1 MSVQP
6 GMLGRSWAVLGED
19 APEQPCLVCFHF
31 AGGSAQS
38 FLPWR
43 KHVGGRYNLL
53 AAELP
58 GRGRRYGEA
67 FASSVY
73 EAAAQFAE
81 EALHLPRNP
90 LIFVGHSLGALLAY
104 ETAYAMRERGG
115 RQPIGLVAAGRQSPD
130 VDQHGRNLPDA
141 SMSAIR
147 KYLQEL
153 SGTPESILRD
163 DAYMT
168 MMRPILQA
176 DFDLLRSYRFRPRT
190 PLQIPVHVVGA
201 IHDHAVKFESLLGWS
216 RLSVGEVSLSLIDGG
231 HFAPIE
237 QPASIL
243 DKADRIAGGVA
254 SNSIREQFT
263 PACA

>member
-1 MSVQP
+1 
-6 GMLGRSWAVLGED
+6 MLGRSWAVLRED
-19 APEQPCLVCFHF
+19 APELPCLVCFHF
-31 AGGSAQS
+31 AGGSAQT

-43 KHVGGRYNLL
+43 KHVEGRYSLL

-58 GRGRRYGEA
+58 GRGRRYGET

-81 EALHLPRNP
+81 EAVHLPQKP

-104 ETAYAMRERGG
+104 ETAYAMRERGS
-115 RQPIGLVAAGRQSPD
+115 RQAIGLVAAARQSPD
-130 VDQHGRNLPDA
+130 VDQHGRDLPDS
-141 SMSAIR
+141 SMSAMR
-147 KYLQEL
+147 KYLQDL

-168 MMRPILQA
+168 MMRPILQS
-176 DFDLLRSYRFRPRT
+176 DFDLLRSYWFRPRA
-190 PLQIPVHVVGA
+190 PLQIPLHVVGA

-216 RLSVGEVSLSLIDGG
+216 RLSAGELSLSLIDGG
-231 HFAPIE
+231 HFAPLE

-243 DKADRIAGGVA
+243 DKADRIAGRVA
-254 SNSIREQFT
+254 SASIEEQLAA
-263 PACA
+263 ACD